1 MKSFKKFVAEVAQP
15 KPEEEKRFKDQ
26 HTYEVQP
33 HPVALDHQFTGEIV
47 GKTKQPRAA
56 DNVAGQDAD
65 DYDKAYTLKQE
76 SVELDEISPELQKRY
91 KTKAMKQYKQ
101 SARQKEVGYGVAKP
115 STADKHMKTFMKR
128 HKGIGSA
135 IKRQGGSPMTN
146 KDPKANSMTSK
157 PAPYKNES
165 ADLDEISKAMA
176 GRYLKKVPASAADA
190 GDKTGRGGMGQ
201 AGASVDVKKD
211 YEKQRKKGISQFLK
225 RHRGAAMA
233 VDKLTGK
240 ARVKATESTAD
251 DRARY
256 DAADDKGKKKVTLPK
271 APWDKKKMDETTGS
285 AVKKPV
291 NVTGPDGKTRTV
303 MKTTKNNRT
312 DDRGQDQIRTREE
325 ELSAAQKKID
335 HNKNGKID
343 GQDLAMLRKK
353 KQNESVEDLT
363 EMKFNKGPVR
373 LKDGKQIMVSKQ
385 DADLLNQMFKDL
397 SAANRK
403 KMQGV
408 AMTDKAGF
416 NEILGFARE
425 AL

>member
-1 MKSFKKFVAEVAQP
+1 
-15 KPEEEKRFKDQ
+15 
-26 HTYEVQP
+26 
-33 HPVALDHQFTGEIV
+33 
-47 GKTKQPRAA
+47 
-56 DNVAGQDAD
+56 
-65 DYDKAYTLKQE
+65 
-76 SVELDEISPELQKRY
+76 
-91 KTKAMKQYKQ
+91 
-101 SARQKEVGYGVAKP
+101 
-115 STADKHMKTFMKR
+115 
-128 HKGIGSA
+128 
-135 IKRQGGSPMTN
+135 
-146 KDPKANSMTSK
+146 
-157 PAPYKNES
+157 
-165 ADLDEISKAMA
+165 
-176 GRYLKKVPASAADA
+176 
-190 GDKTGRGGMGQ
+190 
-201 AGASVDVKKD
+201 
-211 YEKQRKKGISQFLK
+211 
-225 RHRGAAMA
+225 MA

-256 DAADDKGKKKVTLPK
+256 DAADDKNKKKVTLPK
-271 APWDKKKMDETTGS
+271 APWDKKDEGVNETTGS

-303 MKTTKNNRT
+303 MRTTKSNQT
-312 DDRGQDQIRTREE
+312 DDRGNDKIKTKEE
-325 ELSAAQKKID
+325 ELSAKQKKID

-363 EMKFNKGPVR
+363 EMKFKKGPVR
-373 LKDGKQIMVSKQ
+373 LKDGKQMMVSKQ

-416 NEILGFARE
+416 DEILGFARE